1 MKALSFIGLVIALAL
16 IFLGVST
23 RQNAGSVL
31 SNAIIVGGGIIA
43 AFVVGVWIA
52 VYVKDQRK

>member
-1 MKALSFIGLVIALAL
+1 MKALSFIGLVIAGAL
-16 IFLGVST
+16 ILLGIST

-43 AFVVGVWIA
+43 VFVVGVWIA
-52 VYVKDQRK
+52 VYVKDHRK